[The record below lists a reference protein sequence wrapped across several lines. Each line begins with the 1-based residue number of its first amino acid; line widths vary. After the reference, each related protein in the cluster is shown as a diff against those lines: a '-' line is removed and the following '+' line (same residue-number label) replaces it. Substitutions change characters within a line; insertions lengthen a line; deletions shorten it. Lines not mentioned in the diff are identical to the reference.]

1 MAKLTFDAVNYTV
14 GLSAENFGATQQ
26 YLATVVPTNIVT
38 FDDILNSIVATRPYL
53 DRDTARMVFETL
65 ISETRRHLS
74 ANIFTV
80 TWGPFY
86 LKPDISGSVASMDAA
101 ITEANK
107 LRVSITVL
115 PEFTKAMAAAK
126 PNRLDD
132 DEKLVII
139 DKVEDIATGAT
150 GKISLGGDFV
160 LTGLNVSAS
169 HDGEWL
175 KLVKGDGT
183 ILAAATVKAED
194 GKGQRIT
201 AAFDG
206 ETAVEPGKYKLCLR
220 SRGYSTP
227 LEGLK
232 DYFVSVEIV

>member
-14 GLSAENFGATQQ
+14 GLSAEDFGTTQR
-26 YLATVVPTNIVT
+26 YLATVVPATIVT
-38 FDDILNSIVATRPYL
+38 FDDILNAIVATRPYL
-53 DRDTARMVFETL
+53 DRDTARMIFETL
-65 ISETRRHLS
+65 ISETRRELS
-74 ANIFTV
+74 VNIRTV
-80 TWGPFY
+80 TWGCFY

-115 PEFTKAMAAAK
+115 PEFAKAMAAAK
-126 PNRLDD
+126 PNRLGD
-132 DEKLVII
+132 DEKLVIV
-139 DKVEDIATGAT
+139 DKVEDVATGAT

-160 LTGLNVSAS
+160 LTGLNISAS

-183 ILAAATVKAED
+183 QIATATIKEED

-201 AAFDG
+201 AAFEG
-206 ETAVEPGKYKLCLR
+206 ELEIEPGKYKLCLR